1 MAIYRN
7 EKTGA
12 EIVTNSELR
21 GAWVRVDK
29 EPAPKSEP
37 KKEAEPKKKKT
48 TSNKKKVKKV

>member
-29 EPAPKSEP
+29 EPAPKL
-37 KKEAEPKKKKT
+37 EPKKKAPKK
-48 TSNKKKVKKV
+48 SGSKKKATKTEK

>member
-1 MAIYRN
+1 MAVYRN

-37 KKEAEPKKKKT
+37 KKKKAAPK
-48 TSNKKKVKKV
+48 SGSSKKKVAKAEK

>member
-29 EPAPKSEP
+29 EPAPKL
-37 KKEAEPKKKKT
+37 EPKKKAPKKSGST
-48 TSNKKKVKKV
+48 KKKVTKKTEK